1 MYDLFMSKQGHDN
14 EDDAMFTKKPLGGT
28 SCASCAKDVIDLY
41 GKQVQ
46 YMPWGKLPFRDP
58 SERIARVGQ
67 GFSKMLSMINPDQ
80 LSRYDNFNQGSQDNI
95 MNNYQNEEIPT
106 HGKAMMKGGLP
117 PNGKSTSS
125 GFNQP
130 YKGMMNDPNRPG
142 SAQVKQTRPFVS

>member
-1 MYDLFMSKQGHDN
+1 
-14 EDDAMFTKKPLGGT
+14 
-28 SCASCAKDVIDLY
+28 
-41 GKQVQ
+41 
-46 YMPWGKLPFRDP
+46 
-58 SERIARVGQ
+58 
-67 GFSKMLSMINPDQ
+67 
-80 LSRYDNFNQGSQDNI
+80 

-142 SAQVKQTRPFVS
+142 SAQVK